1 MDDKIVLATKE
12 QGCEVAAL
20 VSKLLLALVGHKRH
34 VDPAKLAVTAEKLLS
49 EDFGFHAFL
58 YRINGVAVGVITV
71 SRSAAIYAGGNYG
84 VIEELYV
91 EPEFRS
97 KLIGKALLD
106 KVISFAREEGW
117 PRLEVSTP
125 EKENWQRTI
134 DFYRREGF
142 LENSVGERLKLEL

>member
-1 MDDKIVLATKE
+1 MVGPIVKAGAK
-12 QGCEVAAL
+12 QSSEVAGL
-20 VSKLLLALVGHKRH
+20 VTKLLQALVGHKRNI
-34 VDPAKLAVTAEKLLS
+34 DPEVMAVTAKKLLS
-49 EDFGFHAFL
+49 QENGFYAFL
-58 YRINGVAVGVITV
+58 YYADGAPVGVITL

-97 KLIGKALLD
+97 QFIGKALLD
-106 KVISFAREEGW
+106 EVISFAKEEGW

-125 EKENWQRTI
+125 ERENWQRTI
-134 DFYRREGF
+134 DFYLREGF

>member
-1 MDDKIVLATKE
+1 MVSPIVRAGAK
-12 QGCEVAAL
+12 QSSEVAGL
-20 VSKLLLALVGHKRH
+20 VTKLLQALVGHKRNI
-34 VDPAKLAVTAEKLLS
+34 DPEVMAVTATKLLS
-49 EDFGFHAFL
+49 QDNGFHAFL
-58 YRINGVAVGVITV
+58 YYADGAPVGVITL

-97 KLIGKALLD
+97 QFIGKALLD
-106 KVISFAREEGW
+106 EVIRFAKEEGW

-125 EKENWQRTI
+125 ERENWQRTI
-134 DFYRREGF
+134 DFYLREGF